1 MAGVVVCVESD
12 EPSLNA
18 VCSDGV
24 VGLRCDARVVN
35 RRRGVIDM

>member
-1 MAGVVVCVESD
+1 MAGVVLCVESD

-18 VCSDGV
+18 VFEEV

-35 RRRGVIDM
+35 RRKGVIDM

>member
-18 VCSDGV
+18 VCSDC
-24 VGLRCDARVVN
+24 VGLRCDPRVIN